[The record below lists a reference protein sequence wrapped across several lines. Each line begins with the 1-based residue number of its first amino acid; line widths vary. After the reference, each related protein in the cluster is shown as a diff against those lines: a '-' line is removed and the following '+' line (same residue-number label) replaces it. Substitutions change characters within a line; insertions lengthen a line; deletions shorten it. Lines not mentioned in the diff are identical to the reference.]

1 LPPPPAGFEE
11 WAQEEAEAEV
21 EVAKKRAQ
29 GETDHTA
36 KVEGEPRVDVDS
48 RTASARRL
56 ENSDR
61 DFDVDEGANLDSSH
75 PLRLSL
81 YVKPHPY
88 FNSKLFQK
96 MLNFLM
102 FLSF

>member
-1 LPPPPAGFEE
+1 VLSACALLAPPPAGFEE

-29 GETDHTA
+29 GETDHAA
-36 KVEGEPRVDVDS
+36 KEEGEPSVDVDF
-48 RTASARRL
+48 RTASARRVL
-56 ENSDR
+56 ENDDR

-81 YVKPHPY
+81 YVKTPHA
-88 FNSKLFQK
+88 L
-96 MLNFLM
+96 
-102 FLSF
+102 